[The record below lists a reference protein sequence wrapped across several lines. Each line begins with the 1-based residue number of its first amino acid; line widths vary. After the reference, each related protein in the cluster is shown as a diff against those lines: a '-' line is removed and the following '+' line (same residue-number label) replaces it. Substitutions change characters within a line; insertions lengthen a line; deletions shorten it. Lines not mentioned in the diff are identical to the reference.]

1 MAASL
6 VMCSRCARKLK
17 HIRVNRPLAL
27 RPLCTAPSKSSSDE
41 VEDRAT
47 FDLEA
52 LYTSS
57 RKRDPFAVLRALEST
72 VKPTHFMPN
81 PEFIEDAN
89 LLPKKRDMKEKCFW
103 AKRSGVEAAK
113 FVISNCPGI
122 FPLWNANPA
131 WKVDAQTV
139 ADDDIQT
146 EDQLKALIEDHKARK
161 AAQIFEKF
169 KEQGVEVSLETQN
182 LLLDLVAY
190 KLGTESAEKTLTSEE
205 RSEYLETSDADTDE
219 STMGSDDELSTPQ
232 NDGDRDTLLWNSDNY
247 AEQLFKSMMTKDG
260 RTYEAMILGLIKFRA
275 YKRAFDMLID
285 GMRANGHQASLL
297 TYNYLIKGISRLA
310 NWEMV
315 QILIKEMGKA
325 PVVIPDIVTFNSLM
339 RTAVVA
345 VEEGQRTRLVLSLIR
360 DMKDLGITP
369 SMETYHQL
377 LRAEYLPFWQ
387 KKNARRK
394 NKQPL
399 QKMFANP
406 AVLDLVVTQLES
418 LPNLPPIV
426 DPEDT
431 NFFTTA
437 MSAAVICIDAD
448 LAIRVYN
455 LAEKE
460 NNAAFLGVKY
470 SRFYATFFV
479 ALSVS
484 DVDFHILYKYYKEVI
499 PEKIRPKPYVYV
511 TILNQ
516 AFKTQQS
523 KVAVQLY
530 EDMQKFKVAITENVV
545 SALFKNL
552 VAAEK
557 PEDLKKNL
565 EVMLDVLHWVDMF
578 KLRIHPMTISLIVRM
593 YSVNDKLE
601 MAWNTLAMYKKAEA
615 FPHFSSL
622 LNILNLAVKKGDQTK
637 VVATFELMAKY
648 GYEFNG
654 RRRFEYYN
662 AANLSRNDR
671 KHIDKLFESL
681 EVLDDNKR
689 KTRNVA
695 HNLPDKDDA
704 LEEPTEISEGNQ

>member
-1 MAASL
+1 
-6 VMCSRCARKLK
+6 
-17 HIRVNRPLAL
+17 
-27 RPLCTAPSKSSSDE
+27 
-41 VEDRAT
+41 
-47 FDLEA
+47 
-52 LYTSS
+52 
-57 RKRDPFAVLRALEST
+57 
-72 VKPTHFMPN
+72 MP
-81 PEFIEDAN
+81 
-89 LLPKKRDMKEKCFW
+89 
-103 AKRSGVEAAK
+103 
-113 FVISNCPGI
+113 
-122 FPLWNANPA
+122 
-131 WKVDAQTV
+131 
-139 ADDDIQT
+139 
-146 EDQLKALIEDHKARK
+146 H
-161 AAQIFEKF
+161 
-169 KEQGVEVSLETQN
+169 
-182 LLLDLVAY
+182 
-190 KLGTESAEKTLTSEE
+190 
-205 RSEYLETSDADTDE
+205 
-219 STMGSDDELSTPQ
+219 
-232 NDGDRDTLLWNSDNY
+232 
-247 AEQLFKSMMTKDG
+247 
-260 RTYEAMILGLIKFRA
+260 
-275 YKRAFDMLID
+275 
-285 GMRANGHQASLL
+285 
-297 TYNYLIKGISRLA
+297 
-310 NWEMV
+310 
-315 QILIKEMGKA
+315 
-325 PVVIPDIVTFNSLM
+325 
-339 RTAVVA
+339 
-345 VEEGQRTRLVLSLIR
+345 
-360 DMKDLGITP
+360 
-369 SMETYHQL
+369 
-377 LRAEYLPFWQ
+377 
-387 KKNARRK
+387 
-394 NKQPL
+394 
-399 QKMFANP
+399 
-406 AVLDLVVTQLES
+406 
-418 LPNLPPIV
+418 
-426 DPEDT
+426 
-431 NFFTTA
+431 
-437 MSAAVICIDAD
+437 
-448 LAIRVYN
+448 
-455 LAEKE
+455 
-460 NNAAFLGVKY
+460 
-470 SRFYATFFV
+470 FFV